1 MSHEAV
7 RGSEAR
13 PVAAHLAEHC
23 AQRFERLVGDVVV
36 VQLLQ
41 ILRRAA
47 GDERQQRR
55 LAARLVE
62 VEEEEEAAAL
72 LRVARRAPEEVGLVR
87 PEHLGEEERHLVQ
100 QPKPEAR
107 DRRQVGGRQR
117 RLEPDA
123 ALVGRALEHAE
134 RHGDDDG
141 LRLVHLQREGRGES
155 GGRGEQPPLF
165 VLETRPK
172 CTSSIVT
179 TRMSSPALPAE
190 PSSRLSIATTGEW

>member
-1 MSHEAV
+1 MCEYEPYAYSSSPHRVTITFFGFGTCAERGGAGGVSHGAV
-7 RGSEAR
+7 RGATSKTR

-87 PEHLGEEERHLVQ
+87 PEHLGEEERHLVE

-123 ALVGRALEHAE
+123 ALVGRALEHAQ

-141 LRLVHLQREGRGES
+141 LRLVHL
-155 GGRGEQPPLF
+155 
-165 VLETRPK
+165 
-172 CTSSIVT
+172 
-179 TRMSSPALPAE
+179 
-190 PSSRLSIATTGEW
+190 